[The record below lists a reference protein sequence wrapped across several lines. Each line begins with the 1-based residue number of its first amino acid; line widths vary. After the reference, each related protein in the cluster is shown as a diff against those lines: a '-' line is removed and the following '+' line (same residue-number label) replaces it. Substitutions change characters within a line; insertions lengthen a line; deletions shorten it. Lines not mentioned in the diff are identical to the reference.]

1 MIISRRAFLGSAGA
15 LAACGPKLAKRFNG
29 YCFVANEGDRT
40 VAAVNLSRFKV
51 EKRFALESAPQA
63 MLGLPGTRRVLAFSP
78 GNATVTEID
87 ADTLAVSRHGKAGNV
102 ARQMLLGPDGATL
115 WLLSLD
121 PPALIPVD
129 VKTFRPGA
137 PVKLPGLGST
147 FDLDSTGRFAAVTF
161 PAMKMAAIA
170 DLTAGRITRSFETG
184 GEPAP
189 VRFRKDGKQVLIG
202 NPAART
208 IAVAEVETGRVLVNL
223 PLALAP
229 ERFCFN
235 GNGGQMFV
243 SGQGMDAIAIVYP
256 YQTVVSETIL
266 AGRDPGAM
274 VVSGTQLFVA
284 NPASGDV
291 TVIDIDDRS
300 VVAKISVGQE
310 PVSISLTPDNEY
322 MLVLNKKS
330 CDMAV
335 VRLSKIADSSNP
347 LLYRYKR
354 AGLFT
359 VVPVGDSPVSAAI
372 CRL

>member
-1 MIISRRAFLGSAGA
+1 MSVSRRAFLGSAS
-15 LAACGPKLAKRFNG
+15 LLTACGPKLAKRFNG
-29 YCFVANEGDRT
+29 YCFVANQGDRT
-40 VAAVNLSRFKV
+40 VAVVNLSRFQV
-51 EKRFALESAPQA
+51 EKRFALESAPSA

-87 ADTLAVSRHGKAGNV
+87 ADTLSVTRRCKAGKA
-102 ARQMLLGPDGATL
+102 AREIRLSPDGATL
-115 WLLSLD
+115 WMLATD
-121 PPALIPVD
+121 PPSLVPID
-129 VKTFRPGA
+129 VKTFQAGSRIPLPSAGA
-137 PVKLPGLGST
+137 A
-147 FDLDSTGRFAAVTF
+147 FDVDATGRIAAIAL
-161 PAMKMAAIA
+161 PSAKSAAIA
-170 DLTAGRITRSFETG
+170 DLTAGRIVRSFETG
-184 GEPAP
+184 GEPSP
-189 VRFRKDGKQVLIG
+189 VRFRKDGKLVLIG

-208 IAVAEVETGRVLVNL
+208 IAVADVATGRVLVNL

-235 GNGGQMFV
+235 DNGGQMFV
-243 SGQGMDAIAIVYP
+243 SGQGMDAVAIVYP

-266 AGRDPGAM
+266 AGRDPGCM
-274 VVSGTQLFVA
+274 ITSDTQLFVA

-291 TVIDIDDRS
+291 TVIDIGDRS
-300 VVAKISVGQE
+300 VVARIAVGQE

-322 MLVLNKKS
+322 MLVLNRKS

-347 LLYRYKR
+347 LVYRYKR

-372 CRL
+372 CHL